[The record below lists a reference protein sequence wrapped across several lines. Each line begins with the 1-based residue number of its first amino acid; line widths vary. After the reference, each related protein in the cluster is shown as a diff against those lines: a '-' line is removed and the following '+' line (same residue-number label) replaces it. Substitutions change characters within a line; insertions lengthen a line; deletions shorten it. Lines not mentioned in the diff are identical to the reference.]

1 MRKLFRFFLLSLVL
15 LLVCLS
21 SALLAMRFA
30 IHGREVR
37 VPKLEGLPSTEAERA
52 AGAQGLVLSI
62 ESRFYSAEVPE
73 GRIASQIPP
82 AGAKVRRGG
91 KVRAAESLGAQRAAV
106 PNLVGQSEHAAGI
119 NVGRRGLEISTAA
132 VIHYPGAAPNTV
144 VAQSPPADTRR
155 LSSPR
160 IGLIMSAVEN
170 TQWYIMPRF
179 IGRPLA
185 EAKWELQQAGFSL
198 GTVEELPVSTI
209 LPEVPISAG
218 TIVRQYPAAGQKVAA
233 GASINFEITK

>member
-1 MRKLFRFFLLSLVL
+1 MRKLIRFFLLSLVL

-21 SALLAMRFA
+21 SALLAMRLA

-37 VPKLEGLPSTEAERA
+37 VPKLEGLTSADAERA
-52 AGAQGLVLSI
+52 VSAQGLVLAI
-62 ESRFYSAEVPE
+62 ESRFYSAETPE
-73 GRIASQIPP
+73 GHIASQIPP

-91 KVRAAESLGAQRAAV
+91 KVRVAESLGAQRATI

-119 NVGRRGLEISTAA
+119 NVGRRGLEISSAA

-144 VAQSPPADTRR
+144 VAQSPTAETRR

-160 IGLIMSAVEN
+160 IGLVMSAAEN

-179 IGRPLA
+179 IGRSLR

-209 LPEVPISAG
+209 VPVVPVPAG
-218 TIVRQYPAAGQKVAA
+218 IIVRQYPAAGQRVAA

>member
-1 MRKLFRFFLLSLVL
+1 MRKLFRYFLLSLVL

-37 VPKLEGLPSTEAERA
+37 VPKLEGLTSAEAERA
-52 AGAQGLVLSI
+52 ASAQGLALSI
-62 ESRFYSAEVPE
+62 ESRFYSAEIPE
-73 GRIASQIPP
+73 GRIATQMP
-82 AGAKVRRGG
+82 APNAKVRRGG
-91 KVRAAESLGAQRAAV
+91 KVRVAESLGAQRAAV
-106 PNLVGQSEHAAGI
+106 PNLLGQSEHAAGI

-132 VIHYPGAAPNTV
+132 TIHYPGAPPNAV

-155 LSSPR
+155 LSSPK
-160 IGLIMSAVEN
+160 IGLIMSATEN
-170 TQWYIMPRF
+170 AQWYITPRF
-179 IGRPLA
+179 IGHSLP

-198 GTVEELPVSTI
+198 GTVEELSVSAI
-209 LPEVPISAG
+209 LPEVPVPAG